1 MCRCNDSG
9 NPDLITRANAVSDAI
24 ISPSL
29 PASRT
34 LSKGQQLRL
43 LGIAAGAAALL
54 YALIALASWL
64 MQPAPPV
71 EEKTPPGAYRPTKS
85 QMQQLATQTIG
96 TGTDPN
102 AVLATGIIAVN
113 GDHSTPV
120 LLPVSGQIGD
130 VYVQAGQHVSQGQPL
145 FSISSTDF
153 VEARNTMLAAAA
165 QRATAAAQLGTAQA
179 NATRQQAIFQTAGGA
194 EKDYRQAQADL
205 VAAQSNMRA
214 ADAALAASRDR
225 LAILGNPSG
234 GASMRSVYRSPV
246 SGTIATRDVAPGQYV
261 TAGGSAPLM
270 TISDLSRVWLVA
282 QVAENDASNVRIGDT
297 VQVTTPAFP
306 GRVFNAT
313 IDNVSPELDAVTHRL
328 PVRATVANPD
338 LALKPQMFA
347 SFSIRRRNTSS
358 ALLVPSMAVIHEGD
372 SARVWVLGR
381 NGLLWTRLV
390 KVGDSA
396 NGYDTILSG
405 LKPGERIVTSGAI
418 FVNEAGLG
426 A

>member
-1 MCRCNDSG
+1 MSEAHTLEAL
-9 NPDLITRANAVSDAI
+9 PPATRLTKRKQI
-24 ISPSL
+24 
-29 PASRT
+29 
-34 LSKGQQLRL
+34 RL
-43 LGIAAGAAALL
+43 LGLAAGAAVILYILVSIIGWAL
-54 YALIALASWL
+54 
-64 MQPAPPV
+64 QPAPLP
-71 EEKTPPGAYRPTKS
+71 EDRTPPGAFRPTPE
-85 QMQQLATQTIG
+85 QMKQLTTQTVG

-102 AVLATGIIAVN
+102 SVQATGLIAVN

-130 VYVQAGQHVSQGQPL
+130 VYVQAGQHVNQGQPL

-153 VEARNTMLAAAA
+153 VEARNAMLAAAA

-214 ADAALAASRDR
+214 ADAAASAARDR
-225 LAILGNPSG
+225 LSILGNPAG
-234 GASMRSVYRSPV
+234 GSMKSVFRSPV
-246 SGTIATRDVAPGQYV
+246 SGTIASRDVAPGQYV
-261 TAGGSAPLM
+261 TAGGSSPLL

-282 QVAENDASNVRIGDT
+282 QVSERDAPSVHVGDM
-297 VQVTTPAFP
+297 VQVTTPAYP
-306 GRVFNAT
+306 GRVFSAT
-313 IDNVSPELDAVTHRL
+313 IDNVSPELDAGTHRL

-347 SFSIRRRNTSS
+347 SFSIRRQVTGS

-372 SARVWVLGR
+372 SARVWVVGR

-396 NGYDTILSG
+396 NGYDTIVSG

>member
-1 MCRCNDSG
+1 M
-9 NPDLITRANAVSDAI
+9 SDAT

-29 PASRT
+29 PAAT
-34 LSKGQQLRL
+34 ILSNRRQLRL
-43 LGIAAGAAALL
+43 LGLAAGAAVLL
-54 YALIALASWL
+54 YILIAIVSHF
-64 MQPAPPV
+64 MQPAPIA
-71 EEKTPPGAYRPTKS
+71 EEKTPEGAFRPTPA
-85 QMQQLATQTIG
+85 QMKQLATQTVG
-96 TGTDPN
+96 TGADPM

-130 VYVQAGQHVSQGQPL
+130 VYVQAGQHVAQGQPL
-145 FSISSTDF
+145 FTISSTDI
-153 VEARNTMLAAAA
+153 VEARNTMLSAAA
-165 QRATAAAQLGTAQA
+165 QRATAAAQLQTATQNEA
-179 NATRQQAIFQTAGGA
+179 RQKAIFQTAGGA

-214 ADAALAASRDR
+214 ADAAAAAARDR
-225 LAILGNPSG
+225 MALLGSSSG
-234 GASMRSVYRSPV
+234 GTSMKIVYRSPV
-246 SGTIATRDVAPGQYV
+246 AGTIASRDVAPGQYV
-261 TAGGSAPLM
+261 TAGGSTPLM

-282 QVAENDASNVRIGDT
+282 QVSENDASSVRVGDT

-313 IDNVSPELDAVTHRL
+313 IDNVSPELDPVTHRL

-338 LALKPQMFA
+338 ESLKPQMFA
-347 SFSIRRRNTSS
+347 SFAIRRRAVGSTI
-358 ALLVPSMAVIHEGD
+358 LVPSLAVIHEGD

-396 NGYDTILSG
+396 NGYDTIVSG
-405 LKPGERIVTSGAI
+405 LKPGERIITSGAI